1 MNGRWTL
8 PHLTGICLRI
18 NDSGP
23 TYLPDILKKATL
35 YFPNNRTFQWFA
47 SNGRAGGPPPFTSAF
62 LNRSGFAAM
71 RSGWG
76 ADGNYLLF
84 RVGPLGMNHQ
94 HQDSLGVTVWAY
106 GRELIF
112 DGGGGS
118 NEKSKWRQWA
128 ISSFAHN
135 TVVVDDMAQNRPMNW
150 SDPSHDPNM
159 VSQGPI
165 DAHLADECSP

>member
-1 MNGRWTL
+1 
-8 PHLTGICLRI
+8 
-18 NDSGP
+18 
-23 TYLPDILKKATL
+23 
-35 YFPNNRTFQWFA
+35 
-47 SNGRAGGPPPFTSAF
+47 
-62 LNRSGFAAM
+62 
-71 RSGWG
+71 
-76 ADGNYLLF
+76 
-84 RVGPLGMNHQ
+84 MNHQ

-165 DAHLADECSP
+165 DAHWQTNAVLDFASGEYAQGYGP